1 MQLLIDGERDK
12 AARTRYGPRYGIERP
27 AAAQISAQVWLLD
40 RSDVAP
46 AAPQRAREQVWQGWN
61 FEQGGAWRSA

>member
-12 AARTRYGPRYGIERP
+12 ARKDALRAALRGIERP

-46 AAPQRAREQVWQGWN
+46 AAPQRSAQSRY
-61 FEQGGAWRSA
+61 GGLELR